1 MRAKNFAVN
10 EYVTSDEIKKIRK
23 KLHLTQK
30 EFAQLVGSSKPT
42 IERWEKENAQIRGP
56 IVLLIE
62 MLNHDMDYVVSLEI
76 PPKELPIRMWY
87 MYKNKPCTLI
97 DVDEAKKIVRIKN
110 YVDNVQFTVFGSNTE
125 PSIADYEDFLE
136 SRCLPRSRDKI
147 KLELKESDIPFYD
160 PYLIVKKRRGE
171 WQKEY
176 NQMTIRRANE
186 NDIPRLLE
194 LLEQVLQIHADI
206 RPDIFIP
213 GTTKYT
219 NEELAQMIK
228 DDTRP
233 IYVAADENDNC
244 LGYAFCQLQEQPFS
258 NNMVPFTSLFIDD
271 TQIIDKKRGK
281 RHHIV

>member
-1 MRAKNFAVN
+1 MENMNMRAKNFAVN

-110 YVDNVQFTVFGSNTE
+110 YVDNVQFTAFGSNTE

-136 SRCLPRSRDKI
+136 SRCLPKSRDKI
-147 KLELKESDIPFYD
+147 KLELKELDIPFYD
-160 PYLIVKKRRGE
+160 PYLIIKKTQGRMAE
-171 WQKEY
+171 DDFWIQIEKE
-176 NQMTIRRANE
+176 
-186 NDIPRLLE
+186 
-194 LLEQVLQIHADI
+194 
-206 RPDIFIP
+206 
-213 GTTKYT
+213 K
-219 NEELAQMIK
+219 K
-228 DDTRP
+228 DGRT
-233 IYVAADENDNC
+233 
-244 LGYAFCQLQEQPFS
+244 F
-258 NNMVPFTSLFIDD
+258 
-271 TQIIDKKRGK
+271 
-281 RHHIV
+281 

>member
-1 MRAKNFAVN
+1 MENMNMRAKNFAVN

-110 YVDNVQFTVFGSNTE
+110 YVDNVQFTAFGNNTE

-136 SRCLPRSRDKI
+136 SRCLPKSRDKI
-147 KLELKESDIPFYD
+147 KLELKELDIPFYD
-160 PYLIVKKRRGE
+160 PYLIIKKTQGRMAE
-171 WQKEY
+171 DDFWIQIEKE
-176 NQMTIRRANE
+176 
-186 NDIPRLLE
+186 
-194 LLEQVLQIHADI
+194 
-206 RPDIFIP
+206 
-213 GTTKYT
+213 K
-219 NEELAQMIK
+219 K
-228 DDTRP
+228 DGRT
-233 IYVAADENDNC
+233 
-244 LGYAFCQLQEQPFS
+244 F
-258 NNMVPFTSLFIDD
+258 
-271 TQIIDKKRGK
+271 
-281 RHHIV
+281 

>member
-1 MRAKNFAVN
+1 MENMNMRAKNFAVN

-30 EFAQLVGSSKPT
+30 EFAQLVGSSKST

-110 YVDNVQFTVFGSNTE
+110 YVDNVQFTAFGSNTE

-136 SRCLPRSRDKI
+136 SRCLPKSRDKI
-147 KLELKESDIPFYD
+147 KLELKELDIPFYD
-160 PYLIVKKRRGE
+160 PYLIIKKTQGRMAE
-171 WQKEY
+171 DDFWIQIEKE
-176 NQMTIRRANE
+176 
-186 NDIPRLLE
+186 
-194 LLEQVLQIHADI
+194 
-206 RPDIFIP
+206 
-213 GTTKYT
+213 K
-219 NEELAQMIK
+219 K
-228 DDTRP
+228 DGRT
-233 IYVAADENDNC
+233 
-244 LGYAFCQLQEQPFS
+244 F
-258 NNMVPFTSLFIDD
+258 
-271 TQIIDKKRGK
+271 
-281 RHHIV
+281 